1 MVVDI
6 RIGVVEVEES
16 IVIRQEA
23 DVVAM
28 EISSNITTMEV
39 VVVGVDRIH
48 RLVMVVIIIKDM
60 EISIRVRV
68 GGVLG
73 GEEVCVK
80 EVCVGNHE
88 ASFLSAWNC
97 CVLEV
102 RIEMGLYS
110 VKSRI
115 FICFP
120 LFLTWKRIM
129 NK

>member
-97 CVLEV
+97 VLVV

-110 VKSRI
+110 VKTRI